1 MREGMLRESHITLSP
16 SPHQD
21 GVGALAP
28 LFSVAPSLLC
38 SEHLA
43 VAAAVRP
50 LATPPADLER
60 GGGGGERD
68 FY

>member
-1 MREGMLRESHITLSP
+1 MREGVSHHVVEP
-16 SPHQD
+16 SPRQD

-43 VAAAVRP
+43 VVAVARP
-50 LATPPADLER
+50 LATPLADLER
-60 GGGGGERD
+60 GRGK
-68 FY
+68 